1 MILLLGASGF
11 VGSAFAAE
19 LKRRRLPFQG
29 LSRAILDYTH
39 FDTLFDHVRKS
50 RPEFVINAAGF
61 TGGPNP
67 ARCEIARAEAVQAN
81 TLLPQTI
88 SRVCYLTQTPWAH
101 ISSGGIFSGGK
112 IIENGNT
119 RIVRNAS
126 ESELCRRLIENSA
139 SVNGFSETD
148 QPNSTFHCQPCSFY
162 GGTKALAEESMQ
174 KSEQMY
180 LLRPSVLIDE
190 TEHPRNLLSRIHG
203 WKPAHD
209 VALSISHRQDLVRAC
224 LDLWKTRAAFGTYH
238 VVNPGALTLQ
248 TIINARDRV
257 LGANA
262 VAFDSVDHDSSGA
275 LEQRLESHS
284 VLDGSKL
291 EGAGIRLRSAAE
303 ALETSLLNWQPTREN
318 RSEKVSS

>member
-50 RPEFVINAAGF
+50 RPEFLINAAGF

-88 SRVCYLTQTPWAH
+88 SRVCYLVQTPWTH
-101 ISSGGIFSGGK
+101 ISSGGIFSGAK
-112 IIENGNT
+112 ISENGNAHII
-119 RIVRNAS
+119 RDAS
-126 ESELCRRLIENSA
+126 DSELCRRLTKNPA
-139 SVNGFSETD
+139 SLTGFTEID
-148 QPNSTFHCQPCSFY
+148 QPNCTFHSQPCSFY
-162 GGTKALAEESMQ
+162 SGTKALAEEALQ
-174 KSEQMY
+174 KSEHMY

-203 WKPAHD
+203 WQPAHD
-209 VALSISHRQDLVRAC
+209 VALSVSHRQDFVRAC
-224 LDLWKTRAAFGTYH
+224 LDLWQAKAAFGTYH
-238 VVNPGALTLQ
+238 VVNPGMLTLQ
-248 TIINARDRV
+248 TIIAARNRV

-262 VAFDSVDHDSSGA
+262 VAFDSANHDASNA
-275 LEQRLESHS
+275 FEQRLESHS
-284 VLDGSKL
+284 VLDSSKL

-303 ALETSLLNWQPTREN
+303 ALETSLLNWQPAGEN
-318 RSEKVSS
+318 RAEKVSS